1 MKLEKKRDYV
11 QKFFSATGDT
21 YDKIVKIGTFGIDS
35 WWKQSILNTLD
46 NPVKVLDLACG
57 TGILT
62 FAIAKR
68 FPRCRVVGVDITEGY
83 LNIARKKGEFLH
95 AGNVQ
100 FIQQW
105 AEEFSSDELFDCITS
120 SYLAKYADLPRLV
133 RNSARMLT
141 PGGLLLFHDFTYPQS
156 RMIALSWKLYFKFL
170 QKIGSLRYPEWQ
182 NVFFELPDLIR
193 KTRWVEELTSAMR
206 DNDLTDIRVKVL
218 AFQGATLITGRK
230 LPGQNQ
236 VTDP

>member
-1 MKLEKKRDYV
+1 MKLEEKRDYV
-11 QKFFSATGDT
+11 QKFFSSTGDT
-21 YDKIVKIGTFGIDS
+21 YDKIVKICTFGIDG

-83 LNIARKKGEFLH
+83 LHVARKKSELLQVE
-95 AGNVQ
+95 NVQ

-120 SYLAKYADLPRLV
+120 SYLAKYADLSRLV
-133 RNSARMLT
+133 RNSASMLK
-141 PGGLLLFHDFTYPQS
+141 PGGLLLFHDFTYPRN
-156 RMIALSWKLYFKFL
+156 RMIASSWELYFKFL
-170 QKIGSLRYPEWQ
+170 QKIGSLRYPQWR

-206 DNDLTDIRVKVL
+206 NNDLTDIRVKVL

-230 LPGQNQ
+230 SFL
-236 VTDP
+236 